1 MCMIR
6 WSAESKARWDHTE
19 CYSPPTHHLPY
30 GITLALVCYPQ
41 LQVHMWAHRT
51 TSWSVSAHLDVGL
64 GLGVWGPH
72 MVALPTLGR
81 GRPNAYCD
89 LWVICANTTL
99 VWWSAATMVYMVWWW
114 WSAPAEYGDLHHKS
128 MVICTTRVWSV
139 VICTSTT
146 LVCSSVA
153 SCPTLTHLSF
163 I

>member
-1 MCMIR
+1 MCMCMIR

-99 VWWSAATMVYMVWWW
+99 VW
-114 WSAPAEYGDLHHKS
+114 
-128 MVICTTRVWSV
+128 
-139 VICTSTT
+139 
-146 LVCSSVA
+146 
-153 SCPTLTHLSF
+153 
-163 I
+163 